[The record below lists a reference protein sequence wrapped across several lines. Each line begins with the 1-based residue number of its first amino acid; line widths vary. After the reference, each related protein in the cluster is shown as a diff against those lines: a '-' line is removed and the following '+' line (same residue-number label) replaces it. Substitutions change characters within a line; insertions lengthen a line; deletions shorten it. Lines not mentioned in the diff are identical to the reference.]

1 MNRIS
6 KALRRLSA
14 VALLAPAWFLLSA
27 CGFQPLYATPV
38 YSDLAGVEI
47 ETGDTRLDYLIAD
60 ALEEEFGA
68 GQAPYRLVVDTISRE
83 RGIGVSADAR
93 VRRYA
98 IEMTSNYVLSHGAD
112 RILQSTVSERV
123 YFYVPDDPYAL
134 VSARLTAEQQ
144 GAEALARRLARSVA
158 LGIRRGEAG
167 LEPHGED

>member
-1 MNRIS
+1 MS
-6 KALRRLSA
+6 
-14 VALLAPAWFLLSA
+14 ALLHRLRTLAALGWLAPVFLLLPA

-38 YSDLAGVEI
+38 YADLAGVEI
-47 ETGDTRLDYLIAD
+47 ETGNTRLDYLIAD

-68 GQAPYRLVVDTISRE
+68 GQAPYRLVVDTVSSE

-98 IEMTSNYVLSHGAD
+98 IEITSNYVLSRGAD

-123 YFYVPDDPYAL
+123 YFDVPDDPYAL

-144 GAEALARRLARSVA
+144 GAEALARELARSVA
-158 LGIRRGEAG
+158 LGIRRAEAG
-167 LEPHGED
+167 LDPHGED